1 MSARTSGKF
10 GFRSFNMATPQTTVR
25 DIALEQPA
33 SIRVFEHFG
42 IDYCCRGRKPL
53 VEACQE
59 RSIEPKTVLDAI
71 QEAIAGGGE
80 STRDWT
86 RAKLETICGHIV
98 ETHHAY
104 IRAELPRLE
113 MLAQK
118 VVSRHGKTRPEI
130 AHIQQLIIALRE
142 ELLPHLDKEEVVLFP
157 FITNLE
163 RNLASCGPRPLG
175 CFGAVR
181 NPIRMMI
188 AEHDAA
194 GDAIARM
201 RALSNGFTPPGGA
214 CPTYCGFYQA
224 LEEFETDLHQHVHLE
239 NNILFPRAI
248 DLDEGCA

>member
-1 MSARTSGKF
+1 
-10 GFRSFNMATPQTTVR
+10 MATPQTTVR
-25 DIALEQPA
+25 GIALEQPA

-42 IDYCCRGRKPL
+42 IDYCCGGRKPL

-59 RSIEPKTVLDAI
+59 RSIEPKAVLDAI

-80 STRDWT
+80 QTRDWSQ
-86 RAKLETICGHIV
+86 AKLEAICSHIV

-104 IRAELPRLE
+104 IRGELPRLE

-118 VVSRHGKTRPEI
+118 VVSRHGATHPELEQ
-130 AHIQQLIIALRE
+130 IQQLIGSIGE
-142 ELLPHLDKEEVVLFP
+142 ELLQHLSKEEMVLFP

-163 RNLASCGPRPLG
+163 RNLTSCGPRPLG

-188 AEHDAA
+188 AEHESA
-194 GDAIARM
+194 GEALARM
-201 RALSNGFTPPGGA
+201 RVLSSGFAPPEGA
-214 CPTYCGFYQA
+214 CPTYRGFYQA
-224 LEEFETDLHQHVHLE
+224 LQDFEMDLHQHVHLE

-248 DLDEGCA
+248 ELDEGCA

>member
-1 MSARTSGKF
+1 
-10 GFRSFNMATPQTTVR
+10 MATPQTTVR

-42 IDYCCRGRKPL
+42 IDYCCGGRKPL
-53 VEACQE
+53 AEACQE
-59 RSIEPKTVLDAI
+59 RSIEPKAVLDAI
-71 QEAIAGGGE
+71 NEAVAGGGE

-86 RAKLETICGHIV
+86 QAKLETICKHIV

-118 VVSRHGKTRPEI
+118 VVSRHGATHPELEQ
-130 AHIQQLIIALRE
+130 IQQLIGSLGE
-142 ELLPHLDKEEVVLFP
+142 ELLQHLSKEEMVLFP
-157 FITNLE
+157 FIINLE
-163 RNLASCGPRPLG
+163 RNLANCGPRPLG

-188 AEHDAA
+188 AEHEAA
-194 GDAIARM
+194 GDALARM
-201 RALSNGFTPPGGA
+201 RALSGGFIPPEGA
-214 CPTYCGFYQA
+214 CPTYRGFYQA
-224 LEEFETDLHQHVHLE
+224 LEEFEKDLHQHVHLE

-248 DLDEGCA
+248 ELDEGCA